1 MSTKRHLLILVG
13 ILVLVGLWLFF
24 YKVEILKLPLSPY
37 GESSVWTVEAK
48 VNFDAT
54 PGRSA
59 KAEFFIPPDQAQF
72 HRLDESFVSRNYGV
86 TVDTERDNRLSVWTI
101 RHAANKRQTLYYR
114 AQFYYDEAYQGQ
126 TLSNRGSVE
135 RFVYAGAQ
143 RSAQQTI
150 INNARQQSVDS
161 LTFAANVIKSLSDT
175 QDGNA
180 NILLNRDYSTENM
193 ALTAGRL
200 LTGPSADEGPNIVNR
215 IIYGFELTQTQQS
228 QQEVPLQIY
237 LGIWDEQNGWRY
249 INPNNARVGLPNHF
263 LIWQY
268 GDGKPILSIEGG
280 RGPHVIYSFIKR
292 AFNSLEV
299 AKEEALQNH
308 SLLMKF
314 SLFNLPLQTQEVY
327 QILIMIPVGALII
340 LLLRSFIG
348 IHTFGTFMPVL
359 IALAFRK
366 TELVDGIILFTL
378 IVSLG
383 LCVRFY
389 LEKLKLLLI
398 PRLSAVLSTV
408 VILMMT
414 LSVFSNQ
421 LGFETGLSV
430 ALFPMVI
437 LTMTIERMSI
447 VWEERNAWEAILQ
460 GIGSL
465 FAAAI
470 AFVVMSNLYMEHLF
484 FVFPELLLIIIAAML
499 LLGCYQGY
507 RLSELVRFRE
517 LIKKNEY

>member
-1 MSTKRHLLILVG
+1 MSTQRHLLMLVG
-13 ILVLVGLWLFF
+13 ILVLIGLWVFL
-24 YKVEILKLPLSPY
+24 YKVYVLNLPLSPY
-37 GESSVWTVEAK
+37 GQSSVWTVEAK
-48 VNFDAT
+48 LNFDAST
-54 PGRSA
+54 GRSA
-59 KAEFFIPPDQAQF
+59 KVEFFIPPNQPHF

-86 TVDTERDNRLSVWTI
+86 TVDVEKDNRLSIWTI
-101 RHAANKRQTLYYR
+101 RHAPNIKQTLYYR
-114 AQFYYDEAYQGQ
+114 AQFYVDEAYQGA
-126 TLSNRGSVE
+126 TLSNKGTAE
-135 RFVYAGAQ
+135 RMVYTGAQ
-143 RSAQQTI
+143 RSAQKTI
-150 INNARQQSVDS
+150 ITNAREQSVDS
-161 LTFAANVIKSLSDT
+161 LSFAANVIKILNDT
-175 QDGNA
+175 TDGNA
-180 NILLNRDYSTENM
+180 SILLGRDYSTENI

-200 LTGPSADEGPNIVNR
+200 LRGPSAQEGPNIVNR
-215 IIYGFELTQTQQS
+215 IVYGFELTQSEHS

-237 LGIWDEQNGWRY
+237 LGIWDPENDWRY
-249 INPNNARVGLPNHF
+249 INPTNARIGLPSHF

-268 GDGKPILSIEGG
+268 GDNKPILGIEGG
-280 RGPHVIYSFIKR
+280 RNPQFTYSFIKR
-292 AFNSLEV
+292 EFNALDI
-299 AKEEALQNH
+299 AQEEALQNH
-308 SLLMKF
+308 SALMKF
-314 SLFNLPLQTQEVY
+314 SLFNLPLHTQEVY
-327 QILIMIPVGALII
+327 QVLIMIPIGALII

-366 TELVDGIILFTL
+366 TDLVDGILLFVL

-383 LCVRFY
+383 LSVRFY

-484 FVFPELLLIIIAAML
+484 FVFPELLLMVIAAML

-507 RLSELVRFRE
+507 RLSELIRFRE
-517 LIKKNEY
+517 LIKKDEY

>member
-1 MSTKRHLLILVG
+1 MMLVG
-13 ILVLVGLWLFF
+13 ILVFVALWIFL
-24 YKVEILKLPLSPY
+24 YKVQILHLPLSPY
-37 GESSVWTVEAK
+37 GQDSVWTVEAK
-48 VNFDAT
+48 IDFDAT
-54 PGRSA
+54 PNRSA
-59 KAEFFIPPDQAQF
+59 KVEFFIPPNQARF

-86 TVDTERDNRLSVWTI
+86 TIDTDRDNRISSWTI
-101 RHAANKRQTLYYR
+101 RHAPNTRQTLYYR
-114 AQFYYDEAYQGQ
+114 AQFYHDEAFQGPE
-126 TLSNRGSVE
+126 LSNRGMSE
-135 RFVYAGAQ
+135 RSQYVDAQ
-143 RSAQQTI
+143 RSAEQTI

-161 LTFAANVIKSLSDT
+161 LSFATSVVKRLNNT
-175 QDGNA
+175 NDGNA
-180 NILLNRDYSTENM
+180 SILLGRDFSPENV
-193 ALTAGRL
+193 ALTAGKL
-200 LTGPSADEGPNIVNR
+200 LKGPSAEEGPNIVNR
-215 IIYGFELTQTQQS
+215 VVYGFELSQTQETS
-228 QQEVPLQIY
+228 QEVPLQIY
-237 LGIWDEQNGWRY
+237 LGIWDAERGWRY
-249 INPNNARVGLPNHF
+249 INPSTARVGLPSHF

-268 GDGKPILSIEGG
+268 GGSQPILSIDGG
-280 RGPHVIYSFIKR
+280 RNSHYTYSFIKR
-292 AFNSLEV
+292 ELSALNI
-299 AKEEALQNH
+299 AQEEAVQTH
-308 SLLMKF
+308 SLLMTY
-314 SLFNLPLQTQEVY
+314 SLFNLPLHTQEVY
-327 QILIMIPVGALII
+327 QILIMIPIGALII
-340 LLLRSFIG
+340 LALRSFIG

-366 TELVDGIILFTL
+366 TELVDGILLFIF

-383 LCVRFY
+383 LSVRFY

-447 VWEERNAWEAILQ
+447 VWEERNPWEAILQ

-484 FVFPELLLIIIAAML
+484 FVFPELLLMVIAAML
-499 LLGCYQGY
+499 LMGRYQGY
-507 RLSELVRFRE
+507 RLSELIRFRE

>member
-1 MSTKRHLLILVG
+1 MSTKRHLLMLVG
-13 ILVLVGLWLFF
+13 ILVLVGLWVFF
-24 YKVEILKLPLSPY
+24 YKVQFLHLPLSPY
-37 GESSVWTVEAK
+37 GLSSVWTVEAK
-48 VNFDAT
+48 IDFDAT
-54 PGRSA
+54 PNRSA
-59 KAEFFIPPDQAQF
+59 KVEFFIPPNQMHF
-72 HRLDESFVSRNYGV
+72 HRLDESFVSRNFGV
-86 TVDTERDNRLSVWTI
+86 TVDIEKDNRLSLWTI
-101 RHAANKRQTLYYR
+101 RHAPKTKQTLYYR
-114 AQFYYDEAYQGQ
+114 AQFYYDEAFMGPG
-126 TLSNRGSVE
+126 LSNRGTTL
-135 RFVYAGAQ
+135 RHQYTDAK

-150 INNARQQSVDS
+150 ITNAREQSVDS
-161 LTFAANVIKSLSDT
+161 LSFAANVIKSLNDT
-175 QDGNA
+175 KDGNA
-180 NILLNRDYSTENM
+180 SILLERDYSPENI
-193 ALTAGRL
+193 ALTASRL
-200 LTGPSADEGPNIVNR
+200 LKGPNANEGPNIVNR
-215 IIYGFELTQTQQS
+215 IIYGFELTQTEHS
-228 QQEVPLQIY
+228 QQEVPLHIY
-237 LGIWDEQNGWRY
+237 LGIWDQERGWRY
-249 INPNNARVGLPNHF
+249 INPSNARVGLPSYF

-268 GDGKPILSIEGG
+268 GDDKPILSIDGG
-280 RGPHVIYSFIKR
+280 RNQHFTYSFIKR
-292 AFNSLEV
+292 EMAALDV
-299 AKEEALQNH
+299 AQEEAVQTH
-308 SLLMKF
+308 SLLMKY
-314 SLFNLPLQTQEVY
+314 SLFNLPLHTQEVY
-327 QILIMIPVGALII
+327 QVLIMIPIGALII

-366 TELVDGIILFTL
+366 TELVDGIILFVL

-383 LCVRFY
+383 LSVRFY

-470 AFVVMSNLYMEHLF
+470 AYVVMSNLYMEHLF
-484 FVFPELLLIIIAAML
+484 FVFPELLLIVIAAML

-507 RLSELVRFRE
+507 RLSELIRFRE
-517 LIKKNEY
+517 LLKKNEY

>member
-1 MSTKRHLLILVG
+1 MLVG

-37 GESSVWTVEAK
+37 GQSSVWTVEAK
-48 VNFDAT
+48 INFDAT
-54 PGRSA
+54 PGRSS
-59 KAEFFIPPDQAQF
+59 KVEFFIPPNQAHF

-86 TVDTERDNRLSVWTI
+86 TVDVERDNRLSVWTI
-101 RHAANKRQTLYYR
+101 RHAPNVRQTLYYR
-114 AQFYYDEAYQGQ
+114 AQFYFDEAFQGSM
-126 TLSNRGSVE
+126 LSNRGTTE
-135 RFVYAGAQ
+135 RHRYVDAQ

-161 LTFAANVIKSLSDT
+161 LSFAANVIKSLNDT
-175 QDGNA
+175 HDGNA
-180 NILLNRDYSTENM
+180 SSLLGRDYSIENI

-200 LTGPSADEGPNIVNR
+200 LTGPSAEEGPNIINR
-215 IIYGFELTQTQQS
+215 IVYGFELTQTQHS
-228 QQEVPLQIY
+228 QQEVPLHIY
-237 LGIWDEQNGWRY
+237 LGIWDAEHGWRY
-249 INPNNARVGLPNHF
+249 INPENARVGLPSHF

-268 GDGKPILSIEGG
+268 ADGKPILGIDGG
-280 RGPHVIYSFIKR
+280 RNSHFTYSFIKR
-292 AFNSLEV
+292 EFSALDV
-299 AKEEALQNH
+299 AKEEAVQNQ
-308 SLLMKF
+308 SLLMKY

-327 QILIMIPVGALII
+327 QILIMIPIGALII

-366 TELVDGIILFTL
+366 TELVDGIILFVL

-383 LCVRFY
+383 LGVRFY

-447 VWEERNAWEAILQ
+447 VWEERNPWEAILQ

-465 FAAAI
+465 FAASI

-484 FVFPELLLIIIAAML
+484 FVFPELLLIVIAAML

-507 RLSELVRFRE
+507 RLSELIRFRE